1 MDSKFIE
8 KVGEGYHKVYDSIV
22 VDPKHLDI
30 LGNKLTQDILKRLSK
45 TNLCAMDVARDLKEH
60 EQKIYYHLRRL
71 EKAGIIKV
79 VGTEKRSGMTA
90 KMYSTVSPIVAAK
103 LYDDGHIVDSLA
115 PHTLDPKMNKF
126 FEPFV
131 KEGLLDAKIIVGDP
145 SPHGK
150 YDKGAKDPMYA
161 ADFFL
166 MMGRLL
172 KDFRFPHYKIDIE
185 IRESDLKENL
195 ILLGDPKSNTISEKV
210 NEHLPIHFEFEPEF
224 VIKSKVRIKKYNDP
238 RTGIII
244 KYTNPFNKDKKILLV
259 AGIRSKGMRAAV
271 IALTQHF
278 DKMVF
283 DMDEEGNVFR
293 VVEGLDKDGDGIV
306 DSIRIVE

>member
-1 MDSKFIE
+1 MSSKFIE
-8 KVGEGYHKVYDSIV
+8 KVGEGYHKVYDSIL
-22 VDPKHLDI
+22 VDPKHLDV
-30 LGNKLTQDILKRLSK
+30 LGNKLTQDIIKKLFRS
-45 TNLCAMDVARDLKEH
+45 NLCAMDIARELKEH

-71 EKAGIIKV
+71 EKAGIVKV
-79 VGTEKRSGMTA
+79 VGTEKRAGMIA
-90 KMYSTVSPIVAAK
+90 KMYSTVSPIVATK

-131 KEGLLDAKIIVGDP
+131 KEGLLNAKIIVGDP

-150 YDKGAKDPMYA
+150 YDKGAKDPLYA

-172 KDFRFPHYKIDIE
+172 KDFKFPHYKIDTE
-185 IRESDLKENL
+185 VRESDLQENL

-210 NEHLPIHFEFEPEF
+210 NDHLPICFEFEPEF
-224 VIKSKVRIKKYNDP
+224 TVRSKVRVKKYGDP
-238 RTGIII
+238 RTGIIV

-278 DKMVF
+278 DKMIF
-283 DMDEEGNVFR
+283 DMDEDGHIFR
-293 VVEGLDKDGDGIV
+293 VIEGLDKDGDGIV